1 MPEAHLYM
9 HRDHREP
16 RLWNSGWR
24 YLMLLSAALAAAA
37 TGDAL
42 SGETPQPA
50 SPSIAGGSQQAA
62 RNSVQ
67 AIDYSVSSSG
77 QIIVR
82 VVFRH
87 EPGQRPPVF
96 ATYRAAAR
104 IVVDFADTDSE
115 LGRKTVEVGRYGLR
129 SLYLVPVGT
138 RTRLVIVAEPPV
150 GYEADLKGRE
160 LLITLHRAEP
170 AAPRNGR
177 WRSANGA

>member
-1 MPEAHLYM
+1 M
-9 HRDHREP
+9 HRDHRKP

-24 YLMLLSAALAAAA
+24 CLMLLSAAFAAAA

-50 SPSIAGGSQQAA
+50 SPSIAGGPRQATQ
-62 RNSVQ
+62 NSVQ
-67 AIDYSVSSSG
+67 AIDYSVSTSG
-77 QIIVR
+77 QIIIK
-82 VVFRH
+82 VVLRR
-87 EPGQRPPVF
+87 EPGGRPPVF
-96 ATYRAAAR
+96 ATYHPAAVR
-104 IVVDFADTDSE
+104 IVADFAETESE

-150 GYEADLKGRE
+150 GYEAALKGRE